1 MKYYVKIKIIYVDYG
16 SVGRGVLVVRREFD
30 VSQES
35 LRDTLTLTIE
45 NLYRENEGCD
55 IISVEVLENAL
66 F

>member
-45 NLYRENEGCD
+45 NFYRENEGCD
-55 IISVEVLENAL
+55 IISVEVLENTL

>member
-45 NLYRENEGCD
+45 NFYRENEGCD